1 MPASFLLEDILD
13 FDDGE
18 NIVLDGT
25 ETFTPPAQNIT
36 FKVRVARNAA
46 DTANIFYIDDRP
58 QPRLALMRVIL
69 ITLTY
74 LIVHYT
80 MLTLQRTIN

>member
-25 ETFTPPAQNIT
+25 ETFTPSAQTLHLKFVLVETHLILQT
-36 FKVRVARNAA
+36 FF
-46 DTANIFYIDDRP
+46 I
-58 QPRLALMRVIL
+58 LMMNL
-69 ITLTY
+69 
-74 LIVHYT
+74 H
-80 MLTLQRTIN
+80 QD